1 VSRRLVVEAD
11 GGSRGN
17 PGPAGYGAV
26 VLDADTGEV
35 LAERA
40 ASLGR
45 ATNNVAEYNGLLAGL
60 RAAAELDPAS
70 VAVRMDSKL
79 VVEQMS
85 GRWRVKHPDLQP
97 LHAEGRA
104 LVAALPAVTFEWIP
118 RVRNSYADRLANEAM
133 DAAAQGRVW
142 TARSAPT
149 DPPPD
154 PPSGART
161 AGVSAEPG
169 AGPDAVVGAA
179 GPGAVAGPAEAAGAP
194 TGDDGY
200 LADTSAPTR
209 MLLVRHGSTEL
220 SGLRYSGR
228 VDPELNAKGLAQ
240 ARALA
245 ARLAPLGSERPVVVS
260 SPLKRAVATAEAIAA
275 ARHTEV
281 RTDDGLLETDFGEWE
296 GRTFAEVKERWKAE
310 RKAWRTDSSVAPP
323 GGESIDEVARR
334 VRAARDRLLAAYP
347 GRTVVAV
354 SHVTPIKL
362 LLCAALAAPTSSVF
376 RIHLDTASLSTV
388 DWYPD
393 RVPLVRL
400 VNDTAHLR

>member
-26 VLDADTGEV
+26 VRDADTGEV

-45 ATNNVAEYNGLLAGL
+45 TTNNVAEYNGLLAGL
-60 RAAAELDPAS
+60 RAAAELDPAA
-70 VAVRMDSKL
+70 VEVRMDSKL

-97 LHAEGRA
+97 LHAQGRA
-104 LVAALPAVTFEWIP
+104 LAAALPAVTFGWIP
-118 RVRNSYADRLANEAM
+118 RERNTYADRLANEAM
-133 DAAAQGRVW
+133 DEAAAGRVW
-142 TARSAPT
+142 SARSLPESDPAP
-149 DPPPD
+149 
-154 PPSGART
+154 A
-161 AGVSAEPG
+161 
-169 AGPDAVVGAA
+169 AVPNA
-179 GPGAVAGPAEAAGAP
+179 
-194 TGDDGY
+194 DDGY

-209 MLLVRHGSTEL
+209 MLLVRHGSTDL

-228 VDPELNAKGLAQ
+228 VDPELNEKGFAQ

-245 ARLAPLGSERPVVVS
+245 ARLAPLAAEHPVVVS
-260 SPLKRAVATAEAIAA
+260 SPLARAVATAAAIAEA
-275 ARHTEV
+275 VDTDV
-281 RTDDGLLETDFGEWE
+281 RTDDGLLETDFGQWE
-296 GRTFAEVKERWKAE
+296 GRTFAEVKQHWKAE

-323 GGESIDEVARR
+323 GGESVNQVARR

-347 GRTVVAV
+347 GGTVVVV

-376 RIHLDTASLSTV
+376 RMHLDTASVSTV

-400 VNDTAHLR
+400 LNETAHLREANDTGHMREAAE

>member
-26 VLDADTGEV
+26 VLDAGTGEV

-45 ATNNVAEYNGLLAGL
+45 TTNNVAEYNGLLAGL
-60 RAAAELDPAS
+60 RAAAELDPAA

-104 LVAALPAVTFEWIP
+104 LVAALPSVTFEWIP
-118 RVRNSYADRLANEAM
+118 RERNAHADRLANEAM
-133 DAAAQGRVW
+133 DAAAEGRVW
-142 TARSAPT
+142 TARSEVGPA
-149 DPPPD
+149 DAGEAA
-154 PPSGART
+154 GARRGSEVGPSD
-161 AGVSAEPG
+161 AG
-169 AGPDAVVGAA
+169 
-179 GPGAVAGPAEAAGAP
+179 EAAGAP
-194 TGDDGY
+194 KGDDGY

-209 MLLVRHGSTEL
+209 MVLVRHGSTEL

-228 VDPELNAKGLAQ
+228 VDPDLNAKGLAQ
-240 ARALA
+240 AQALA
-245 ARLAPLGSERPVVVS
+245 ARLAPLATRRPVVVS
-260 SPLKRAVATAEAIAA
+260 SPLKRAVATATLIADA
-275 ARHTEV
+275 LGTGA
-281 RTDDGLLETDFGEWE
+281 RTDDGLLEIDFGEWE
-296 GRTFAEVKERWKAE
+296 GRTFAEVKQRWKAE
-310 RKAWRTDSSVAPP
+310 RKAWRTDSSVALP
-323 GGESIDEVARR
+323 GGESVDQVARR
-334 VRAARDRLLAAYP
+334 VRAARDRLVAANP
-347 GRTVVAV
+347 GGTVIAV

-362 LLCAALAAPTSSVF
+362 LLCAALAAPNSSVF
-376 RIHLDTASLSTV
+376 RFHLDTASVSTV

>member
-26 VLDADTGEV
+26 VRDADTGEV

-60 RAAAELDPAS
+60 RAAAELDPSS

-104 LVAALPAVTFEWIP
+104 LAGALPVVTFEWIP
-118 RVRNSYADRLANEAM
+118 RERNAYADRLANEAM
-133 DAAAQGRVW
+133 DAAAEGRMW
-142 TARSAPT
+142 TART
-149 DPPPD
+149 DLN
-154 PPSGART
+154 R
-161 AGVSAEPG
+161 PG
-169 AGPDAVVGAA
+169 AASSGGAA
-179 GPGAVAGPAEAAGAP
+179 AAAGAP

-200 LADTSAPTR
+200 LADTDAPTR
-209 MLLVRHGSTEL
+209 MVLVRHGSTDL

-240 ARALA
+240 ARALT
-245 ARLAPLGSERPVVVS
+245 ARLAPLAADHPVVVS
-260 SPLKRAVATAEAIAA
+260 SPLGRAVATATAIADA
-275 ARHTEV
+275 LGTDV

-296 GRTFAEVKERWKAE
+296 GRTFAEVKQRWKAE

-323 GGESIDEVARR
+323 GGESVDEVARR
-334 VRAARDRLLAAYP
+334 VRAARDRLIAAHP
-347 GRTVVAV
+347 GGTVIAV

-376 RIHLDTASLSTV
+376 RMHLDTASVSTV

-400 VNDTAHLR
+400 VNDTGHLR

>member
-26 VLDADTGEV
+26 VRDADTGEV

-45 ATNNVAEYNGLLAGL
+45 ATNNVAEYNGLIAGL
-60 RAAAELDPAS
+60 RAAAELDPAA

-79 VVEQMS
+79 VVEQMC

-97 LHAEGRA
+97 LHAQGRA
-104 LVAALPAVTFEWIP
+104 LAASLPAVTFDWIP
-118 RVRNSYADRLANEAM
+118 RAQNAYADRLANEAM
-133 DAAAQGRVW
+133 DAAAEGRVW
-142 TARSAPT
+142 SARSLPESAVPAP
-149 DPPPD
+149 
-154 PPSGART
+154 AR
-161 AGVSAEPG
+161 
-169 AGPDAVVGAA
+169 
-179 GPGAVAGPAEAAGAP
+179 AP
-194 TGDDGY
+194 VRNADDGY

-209 MLLVRHGSTEL
+209 MVLVRHGRTAL

-228 VDPELNAKGLAQ
+228 VDPELDEGGRAQ

-245 ARLAPLGSERPVVVS
+245 ARMAPLAADHPVVVS
-260 SPLKRAVATAEAIAA
+260 SPLARTMATATAIADA
-275 ARHTEV
+275 LATSV

-296 GRTFAEVKERWKAE
+296 GRTFAEVKQHWKAE
-310 RKAWRTDSSVAPP
+310 RKAWRTDSSVPPP
-323 GGESIDEVARR
+323 GGESLDQVDRR

-347 GRTVVAV
+347 GRTVVVV

-376 RIHLDTASLSTV
+376 RLHLDTASVSTV

-400 VNDTAHLR
+400 FNDTEHLH

>member
-1 VSRRLVVEAD
+1 MSRRLVVEAD

-26 VLDADTGEV
+26 VRDADTGEV

-45 ATNNVAEYNGLLAGL
+45 TTNNVAEYNGLLAGL
-60 RAAAELDPAS
+60 RAAAELDPAT

-104 LVAALPAVTFEWIP
+104 LAAALPAVTFEWIP
-118 RVRNSYADRLANEAM
+118 RERNAYADRLANEAM
-133 DAAAQGRVW
+133 DAAAEGRMW
-142 TARSAPT
+142 TARSAAEVEA
-149 DPPPD
+149 D
-154 PPSGART
+154 
-161 AGVSAEPG
+161 AGV
-169 AGPDAVVGAA
+169 V
-179 GPGAVAGPAEAAGAP
+179 AAGAP

-200 LADTSAPTR
+200 PADTSAPTR
-209 MLLVRHGSTEL
+209 MVLVRHGSTEL

-228 VDPELNAKGLAQ
+228 GDAELTAKGLAQ
-240 ARALA
+240 AQALA
-245 ARLAPLGSERPVVVS
+245 TRLAPLAAEHPVVVS
-260 SPLKRAVATAEAIAA
+260 SPLKRAVATATAIADA
-275 ARHTEV
+275 IGTGV
-281 RTDDGLLETDFGEWE
+281 RVDDGLVEADFGEWE
-296 GRTFAEVKERWKAE
+296 GRTFAEVKQRWKAE
-310 RKAWRTDSSVAPP
+310 RKAWRTDSSVAAP
-323 GGESIDEVARR
+323 GGESVDQVAGR
-334 VRAARDRLLAAYP
+334 VRAARDRLIAAYP
-347 GRTVVAV
+347 GGTVVAV

-376 RIHLDTASLSTV
+376 RMHLDTASVSTV

-400 VNDTAHLR
+400 VNDTAHLRWQR

>member
-26 VLDADTGEV
+26 VRDADTGEV

-45 ATNNVAEYNGLLAGL
+45 TTNNVAEYNGLLAGL
-60 RAAAELDPAS
+60 RAAAELDPAA
-70 VAVRMDSKL
+70 VEVRMDSKL

-97 LHAEGRA
+97 LHAQGRA
-104 LVAALPAVTFEWIP
+104 LAAALPAVTFGWIP
-118 RVRNSYADRLANEAM
+118 RERNTYADRLANEAM
-133 DAAAQGRVW
+133 DEAAAGRVW
-142 TARSAPT
+142 SARSVPESDPAPAAVPNADDGSLPES
-149 DPPPD
+149 DPAP
-154 PPSGART
+154 
-161 AGVSAEPG
+161 
-169 AGPDAVVGAA
+169 AA
-179 GPGAVAGPAEAAGAP
+179 IPNA
-194 TGDDGY
+194 DDGY

-209 MLLVRHGSTEL
+209 MLLVRHGSTDL

-228 VDPELNAKGLAQ
+228 VDPELNEKGFAQ

-245 ARLAPLGSERPVVVS
+245 ARFALLAAEHPVVVS
-260 SPLKRAVATAEAIAA
+260 SPLARAVATAAAIAEA
-275 ARHTEV
+275 VGTDV
-281 RTDDGLLETDFGEWE
+281 RTDDGLLETDFGQWE
-296 GRTFAEVKERWKAE
+296 GRTFAEVKQHWKAE

-323 GGESIDEVARR
+323 GGESVNQVARR

-347 GRTVVAV
+347 GGTVVVV

-376 RIHLDTASLSTV
+376 RMHLDTASVSTV

-400 VNDTAHLR
+400 LNDTAHLREANDTGQLREAPE

>member
-26 VLDADTGEV
+26 VRDADTGQV

-45 ATNNVAEYNGLLAGL
+45 TTNNVAEYNGLLAGL

-70 VAVRMDSKL
+70 VDVRMDSKL

-104 LVAALPAVTFEWIP
+104 LVAALPRVTFEWIP
-118 RVRNSYADRLANEAM
+118 RERNAYADRLANEAM
-133 DAAAQGRVW
+133 DAAAEGRVW
-142 TARSAPT
+142 RARSETVPAEPAAAAG
-149 DPPPD
+149 
-154 PPSGART
+154 SGA
-161 AGVSAEPG
+161 GSGGEAEG
-169 AGPDAVVGAA
+169 AEA
-179 GPGAVAGPAEAAGAP
+179 AEAAGAP
-194 TGDDGY
+194 KGDDGY

-209 MLLVRHGSTEL
+209 MVLVRHGSTEL

-245 ARLAPLGSERPVVVS
+245 ARLAPLAADHPVVVS
-260 SPLKRAVATAEAIAA
+260 SPLARAVATATAIADA
-275 ARHTEV
+275 LGTDV

-296 GRTFAEVKERWKAE
+296 GRTFAEVKQRWKAE

-323 GGESIDEVARR
+323 GGESVNEVARR
-334 VRAARDRLLAAYP
+334 VRAARDRLIAAHP
-347 GRTVVAV
+347 GGTVIAV

-376 RIHLDTASLSTV
+376 RMHLDTASVSTV

>member
-1 VSRRLVVEAD
+1 MSRRLVVEAD

-26 VLDADTGEV
+26 VRDADTGEV

-60 RAAAELDPAS
+60 RAAAELDPSS

-104 LVAALPAVTFEWIP
+104 LAGALPVVTFEWIP
-118 RVRNSYADRLANEAM
+118 RERNAYADRLANEAM
-133 DAAAQGRVW
+133 DAAAEGRMW
-142 TARSAPT
+142 TART
-149 DPPPD
+149 DLN
-154 PPSGART
+154 R
-161 AGVSAEPG
+161 PG
-169 AGPDAVVGAA
+169 AASSGGAA
-179 GPGAVAGPAEAAGAP
+179 AAAGAP

-200 LADTSAPTR
+200 LADTDAPTR
-209 MLLVRHGSTEL
+209 MVLVRHGSTDL

-245 ARLAPLGSERPVVVS
+245 ARLAPLAADHPVVVS
-260 SPLKRAVATAEAIAA
+260 SPLGRAVATATAIADA
-275 ARHTEV
+275 LGTDV

-296 GRTFAEVKERWKAE
+296 GRTFAEVKQRWKAE

-323 GGESIDEVARR
+323 GGESVDEVARR
-334 VRAARDRLLAAYP
+334 VRAARDRLIAAHP
-347 GRTVVAV
+347 GGTVIAV

-376 RIHLDTASLSTV
+376 RMHLDTASVSTV

-400 VNDTAHLR
+400 VNDTGHLR

>member
-1 VSRRLVVEAD
+1 MSRRLVVEAD

-45 ATNNVAEYNGLLAGL
+45 TTNNVAEYNGLLAGL

-104 LVAALPAVTFEWIP
+104 LAAALPSVTFEWIP
-118 RVRNSYADRLANEAM
+118 RERNSYADRLANEAM
-133 DAAAQGRVW
+133 DAAAEGRVW
-142 TARSAPT
+142 TARSE
-149 DPPPD
+149 
-154 PPSGART
+154 
-161 AGVSAEPG
+161 V
-169 AGPDAVVGAA
+169 
-179 GPGAVAGPAEAAGAP
+179 GPADPGEAAGAP
-194 TGDDGY
+194 KGDDGY

-209 MLLVRHGSTEL
+209 MVLVRHGSTEL

-240 ARALA
+240 AQALA
-245 ARLAPLGSERPVVVS
+245 VRLAPLAAERPVVVS
-260 SPLKRAVATAEAIAA
+260 SPLQRAVATATAIADA
-275 ARHTEV
+275 LGTSV

-296 GRTFAEVKERWKAE
+296 GRTFDEVKQRWKAE

-323 GGESIDEVARR
+323 GGESVDAVARR
-334 VRAARDRLLAAYP
+334 VRGARDRLVAANP
-347 GRTVVAV
+347 GGTVVAV

-376 RIHLDTASLSTV
+376 RMHLDTASVSTV

>member
-1 VSRRLVVEAD
+1 VSRRLIVEAD

-26 VLDADTGEV
+26 VRDADTGEV

-45 ATNNVAEYNGLLAGL
+45 ATNNVAEYQGLLDGL
-60 RAAAELDPAS
+60 RAAAELDPSA
-70 VAVRMDSKL
+70 VEVRMDSKL
-79 VVEQMS
+79 VVEQMT

-97 LHAEGRA
+97 LHAEGRRLA
-104 LVAALPAVTFEWIP
+104 GALPAVTFGWIP
-118 RVRNSYADRLANEAM
+118 RERNSYADRLANEAM
-133 DAAAQGRVW
+133 DAAAAGQVW
-142 TARSAPT
+142 ASRLPAPGATAAEIEPT
-149 DPPPD
+149 TPD
-154 PPSGART
+154 P
-161 AGVSAEPG
+161 SA
-169 AGPDAVVGAA
+169 D
-179 GPGAVAGPAEAAGAP
+179 GPATDEGWLAG
-194 TGDDGY
+194 TD
-200 LADTSAPTR
+200 APTR
-209 MLLVRHGSTEL
+209 MVLVRHGSTEL

-228 VDPELNAKGLAQ
+228 VDPELNDKGIGQ

-245 ARLAPLGSERPVVVS
+245 RRLAALRGDKPAVVS
-260 SPLKRAVATAEAIAA
+260 SPLRRTTATAATIAEALDA
-275 ARHTEV
+275 EV
-281 RTDDGLLETDFGEWE
+281 STDDGLLETDFGQWE
-296 GRTFAEVKERWKAE
+296 GRTFAEVKQHWKAE

-323 GGESIDEVARR
+323 GGESVNQVARR

-347 GRTVVAV
+347 GRTVVVV

-362 LLCAALAAPTSSVF
+362 LLCSALNAPSSSVF
-376 RIHLDTASLSTV
+376 RMHLDTASVSTV

>member
-26 VLDADTGEV
+26 VRDADTGEV

-60 RAAAELDPAS
+60 RAAAELDPSS

-104 LVAALPAVTFEWIP
+104 LAGALPVVTFEWIP
-118 RVRNSYADRLANEAM
+118 RERNAYADRLANEAM
-133 DAAAQGRVW
+133 DAAAEGRMW
-142 TARSAPT
+142 TSRT
-149 DPPPD
+149 DLD
-154 PPSGART
+154 A
-161 AGVSAEPG
+161 PG
-169 AGPDAVVGAA
+169 AASSGGA
-179 GPGAVAGPAEAAGAP
+179 AEAAGAP

-200 LADTSAPTR
+200 LADTDAPTR
-209 MLLVRHGSTEL
+209 MVLVRHGSTDL

-245 ARLAPLGSERPVVVS
+245 ARLAPLAADHPVVVS
-260 SPLKRAVATAEAIAA
+260 SPLARAVATATAIADA
-275 ARHTEV
+275 LGTDV
-281 RTDDGLLETDFGEWE
+281 RTDDGLLETDFGVWE
-296 GRTFAEVKERWKAE
+296 GRTFAEVKQRWKAE

-323 GGESIDEVARR
+323 GGESVNEVARR
-334 VRAARDRLLAAYP
+334 VRAARDRLIAAHP
-347 GRTVVAV
+347 GGTVIAV

-376 RIHLDTASLSTV
+376 RMHLDTASVSTV

>member
-26 VLDADTGEV
+26 VRDADTGEV

-45 ATNNVAEYNGLLAGL
+45 TTNNVAEYQGLLAGL
-60 RAAAELDPAS
+60 LAAAELDPSA
-70 VAVRMDSKL
+70 VEVRMDSKL

-97 LHAEGRA
+97 LHAEGRRLA
-104 LVAALPAVTFEWIP
+104 AALPAVTFGWIP
-118 RVRNSYADRLANEAM
+118 RERNSYADRLANEAM
-133 DAAAQGRVW
+133 DAAAAGKVW
-142 TARSAPT
+142 ATRLPAPGAT
-149 DPPPD
+149 VAEVEPTTPD
-154 PPSGART
+154 P
-161 AGVSAEPG
+161 SA
-169 AGPDAVVGAA
+169 D
-179 GPGAVAGPAEAAGAP
+179 GPATSEGWLAG
-194 TGDDGY
+194 TD
-200 LADTSAPTR
+200 APTR
-209 MLLVRHGSTEL
+209 MVLVRHGNTDL

-228 VDPELNAKGLAQ
+228 VDPELNDKGIDQ

-245 ARLAPLGSERPVVVS
+245 RRLAALRGDKPAVVS
-260 SPLKRAVATAEAIAA
+260 SPLKRTLATATAIAGA
-275 ARHTEV
+275 LDAEV
-281 RTDDGLLETDFGEWE
+281 STDDGLLETDFGQWE
-296 GRTFAEVKERWKAE
+296 GRTFAEVKQHWKVE
-310 RKAWRTDSSVAPP
+310 RKAWRADSSVAPP
-323 GGESIDEVARR
+323 GGESVNQVARR

-347 GRTVVAV
+347 GRTVVVV

-362 LLCAALAAPTSSVF
+362 LLCTALNAPSSSVF
-376 RIHLDTASLSTV
+376 RMHLDTASVSTV

-400 VNDTAHLR
+400 FNDTAHLR